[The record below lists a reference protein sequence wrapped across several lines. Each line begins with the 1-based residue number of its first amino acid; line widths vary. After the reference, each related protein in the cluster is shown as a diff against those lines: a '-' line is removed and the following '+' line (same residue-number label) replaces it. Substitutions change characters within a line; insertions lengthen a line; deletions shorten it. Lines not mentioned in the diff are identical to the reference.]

1 MGTAPGQ
8 SSPGT
13 QTVPGQ
19 TPQVEPAPPQPEH
32 PPYFQALLDKFPDAS
47 IPKWNFA
54 DGVPTA
60 AVPAAQLRAA
70 VTYLRDE
77 ASPRF
82 EMLVELC
89 GAHWP
94 SREEPFEVT
103 YIFHSLERH
112 QRLRLKAYA
121 GGETP
126 TLPSITDIWPNANW
140 PEREVYDMYGVTFDG
155 HPDLRRILMPNDWEG
170 HPLRK
175 DFPLG
180 EEPIEFYRPPQGGPA
195 SSPAGAELN
204 RPAGTPGGYGQLMPP
219 PVTGQDVPGGA
230 GGRA

>member
-1 MGTAPGQ
+1 MGTSPGQ
-8 SSPGT
+8 STPGT

-19 TPQVEPAPPQPEH
+19 TPQVDAPPEQPGR
-32 PPYFQALLDKFPDAS
+32 PPHFQALLDRFPDSAV
-47 IPKWNFA
+47 PTWNFA
-54 DGVPTA
+54 DGIPTA
-60 AVPAAQLRAA
+60 AVGADQLRQ
-70 VTYLRDE
+70 VMLWLRDE
-77 ASPRF
+77 ATPRF

-94 SREEPFEVT
+94 AKPEPFEVT

-112 QRLRLKAYA
+112 ERIRLKCYA
-121 GGETP
+121 GGESP
-126 TLPSITDIWPNANW
+126 TLPTISDIWPSANW

-195 SSPAGAELN
+195 TSVPGGELS
-204 RPAGTPGGYGQLMPP
+204 RPPEAAAGYGQLERP
-219 PVTGQDVPGGA
+219 
-230 GGRA
+230 